1 MRFIGGLLVII
12 LLVLAG
18 GIATG
23 FIDLQKTRDG
33 QLPQIAVK
41 EGTLPKYEA
50 NVAKVEVGSRK
61 ETVDVPTVDVKKP

>member
-1 MRFIGGLLVII
+1 MRVIGGLLVII

-23 FIDLQKTRDG
+23 FIDLQKTQEGR
-33 QLPQIAVK
+33 LPQIAVK
-41 EGTLPKYEA
+41 EGALPKYEA
-50 NVAKVEVGSRK
+50 NVAKVEVGTRK

>member
-41 EGTLPKYEA
+41 PAGKDKSIEEGLA
-50 NVAKVEVGSRK
+50 AALIN
-61 ETVDVPTVDVKKP
+61 

>member
-1 MRFIGGLLVII
+1 MRIIGGLLVII

-33 QLPQIAVK
+33 QLPEIAVK
-41 EGTLPKYEA
+41 KGALPAYEA
-50 NVAKVEVGSRK
+50 SVAKVEVGTRN
-61 ETVDVPTVDVKKP
+61 ETVEVPTVEVKKP